1 MHVRI
6 AHGERRRGLVLRE
19 GRIVQGRSD
28 VAGEHLGDVLGR
40 RGLIG
45 EGDLQ
50 RAVAVA
56 LADRRPLGA
65 VLAERGLADRALL
78 EEAVGCHV
86 REILFASIDE
96 PGGTSV
102 FEEPGNLE
110 EALPEGNLA
119 SPLST
124 GQILLDAARRLKEPA
139 AVREALGDLDQ
150 KLVLATDPRL
160 RAHPVAL
167 TPTDG
172 FVLSRIDGSLS
183 ARDLVGLIPLPPDD
197 VGQSLLA
204 LLCTGAIVPAPVAGA
219 TRPVPTPPPAAPVKA
234 LERTPEPPPRQG
246 PEAVRRLVLQAH
258 EGLAVRDHFE
268 VLGVSPEASPV
279 ELRSAYVRLA
289 RTLHPDACQDPALAD
304 LAVQRETVFRRV
316 CQAYETLRDPESRAR
331 YESDLRR
338 RKPWMA
344 PPGPTVVPMPPVPP
358 RAEAPRPPPAPAVPA
373 SPPPPATPE
382 QSPEERLEQA
392 VAVGEEMLRD
402 GHYFEAIQQI
412 EPTLQQARGALRVRA
427 RLALARACLRN
438 PKWAKRAE
446 AHLLDALQ
454 EDPARVEAHLLLGD
468 IYGQGGLRSRALSA
482 YRRAL
487 DLQPLNRQAQRELAR
502 LEGTEAPP
510 TGAGTLLGFLKK
522 R

>member
-1 MHVRI
+1 V
-6 AHGERRRGLVLRE
+6 
-19 GRIVQGRSD
+19 
-28 VAGEHLGDVLGR
+28 
-40 RGLIG
+40 
-45 EGDLQ
+45 
-50 RAVAVA
+50 
-56 LADRRPLGA
+56 
-65 VLAERGLADRALL
+65 
-78 EEAVGCHV
+78 
-86 REILFASIDE
+86 
-96 PGGTSV
+96 
-102 FEEPGNLE
+102 
-110 EALPEGNLA
+110 
-119 SPLST
+119 
-124 GQILLDAARRLKEPA
+124 K
-139 AVREALGDLDQ
+139 
-150 KLVLATDPRL
+150 
-160 RAHPVAL
+160 
-167 TPTDG
+167 
-172 FVLSRIDGSLS
+172 
-183 ARDLVGLIPLPPDD
+183 
-197 VGQSLLA
+197 
-204 LLCTGAIVPAPVAGA
+204 
-219 TRPVPTPPPAAPVKA
+219 APVKA
-234 LERTPEPPPRQG
+234 PEKAPEPPPRQG
-246 PEAVRRLVLQAH
+246 AEAVRRLVLQAH

-279 ELRSAYVRLA
+279 ELRSAYARLA

-316 CQAYETLRDPESRAR
+316 CQAYETLRDPDSRAR

-338 RKPWMA
+338 RKPWLP

-358 RAEAPRPPPAPAVPA
+358 RAEAPRPPPAPTVP
-373 SPPPPATPE
+373 SFPSPPATPE

-402 GHYFEAIQQI
+402 GHYFEAIRQI
-412 EPTLQQARGALRVRA
+412 EPTLQQARGGLRVRA

-487 DLQPLNRQAQRELAR
+487 ELQPHNRQAQRELAR
-502 LEGTEAPP
+502 LESTEP